1 MTDYPDILT
10 LAPAISFPRA
20 PFAEALRRHASILDR
35 SLETLVSLVLTFEH
49 GEVPLSSTTS
59 LAGHIVLPPGER
71 VADFLVR
78 TRNKIAAMV
87 PLYRG
92 VVQMLHM
99 QAPGDRGFYAVIE
112 AFDAVSLHHL
122 RASMPEAGEAR
133 ISPRLEVVERDL
145 VVEPLR
151 QEHRECGDATVTRWL
166 TPKGLAHW
174 SWVPTPRP
182 PATPDEAIDRLLSHC
197 EKRVALALEEALE
210 QKTVGAPLVWLQSTR
225 SGESVLVLDRRSLDT
240 LPNSLVTEGTPEIE
254 RLLAREHRPGLVPV
268 YIRTRKVAGLRW
280 IDRRPVRGGAH
291 APSLTERVQWPLMSV
306 PDRDSGDPD
315 EPKPEAEAL
324 HAEAKPSQPN
334 AKATQR
340 TEKPPL
346 PSDAEAWNAA
356 MRMVRWDEMER
367 IVTLTRD
374 ELDRELT
381 EAGFDPANEFAQAP
395 VLRDEVLD
403 ALTMRRHT
411 SDGEP

>member
-1 MTDYPDILT
+1 
-10 LAPAISFPRA
+10 
-20 PFAEALRRHASILDR
+20 
-35 SLETLVSLVLTFEH
+35 
-49 GEVPLSSTTS
+49 
-59 LAGHIVLPPGER
+59 
-71 VADFLVR
+71 
-78 TRNKIAAMV
+78 
-87 PLYRG
+87 
-92 VVQMLHM
+92 
-99 QAPGDRGFYAVIE
+99 
-112 AFDAVSLHHL
+112 
-122 RASMPEAGEAR
+122 
-133 ISPRLEVVERDL
+133 
-145 VVEPLR
+145 
-151 QEHRECGDATVTRWL
+151 
-166 TPKGLAHW
+166 
-174 SWVPTPRP
+174 
-182 PATPDEAIDRLLSHC
+182 
-197 EKRVALALEEALE
+197 
-210 QKTVGAPLVWLQSTR
+210 
-225 SGESVLVLDRRSLDT
+225 
-240 LPNSLVTEGTPEIE
+240 
-254 RLLAREHRPGLVPV
+254 VPV

-395 VLRDEVLD
+395 MLRDEVLD
-403 ALTMRRHT
+403 ALTTRRHT